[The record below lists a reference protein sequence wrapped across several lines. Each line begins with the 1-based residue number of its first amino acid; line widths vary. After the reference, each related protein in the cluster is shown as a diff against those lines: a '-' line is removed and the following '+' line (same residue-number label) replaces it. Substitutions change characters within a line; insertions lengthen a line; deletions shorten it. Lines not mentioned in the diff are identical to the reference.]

1 MLPFT
6 YAVRNLLRS
15 KSRLLQ
21 TIGGSA
27 FVVLLVMT
35 AAAINSGM
43 EKVLSASGSPHN
55 VILVGAGSE
64 ESIQRSEI
72 PETAPGIA
80 GSSIPG
86 INEQLGVRA
95 VSSEIHYMSYV
106 QLAGDRQAQALIR
119 GVAPEALRVHPQ
131 VRLIDGRFPGSGE
144 VMVGRLASRKL
155 GVGEGDLKPG
165 SSITLDGQTL
175 KISGVFAAP
184 GTVLESELWATLGD
198 LRVLAKRETLSCVV
212 VRLDDPA
219 DFEEADL
226 FAKQRLDLELSALRE
241 SDYYD
246 RLGAFFQPLRAMTWI
261 TAGLIAAGALFGGIN
276 TLYAAFASRIREMA
290 TLQAIGFGRRALLFS
305 LIQESMLACLA
316 GTLLAS
322 ALAVFLLDGRTVP
335 FSIGTF
341 TLEVG
346 PGVALT
352 GIATGFFLGLLGA
365 LPPAI
370 RCLKPS
376 LHSALRMS

>member
-6 YAVRNLLRS
+6 YAVRNLFRS
-15 KSRLLQ
+15 KTRLLQ

-27 FVVLLVMT
+27 LVVLLVM
-35 AAAINSGM
+35 AAVAINSGM
-43 EKVLSASGSPHN
+43 RKVLSASGSPHN

-72 PETAPGIA
+72 PETTPGIA
-80 GSSIPG
+80 GASIPG
-86 INEQLGVRA
+86 ITEQLGVRA
-95 VSSEIHYMSYV
+95 VSSEIHYMNYV
-106 QLAGDRQAQALIR
+106 QLDGGRKAQAMIR
-119 GVAPEALRVHPQ
+119 GVTPEALRVHPQ
-131 VRLIDGRFPGSGE
+131 VRLIEGAFPGSGE
-144 VMVGRLASRKL
+144 VMVGRLAWRKL
-155 GVGEGDLKPG
+155 GIAEGDLKPG
-165 SSITLDGQTL
+165 ASMALDDQKL
-175 KISGVFAAP
+175 KVSGIFAAP

-212 VRLDDPA
+212 LRLDDPA
-219 DFEEADL
+219 DFDEADL

-241 SDYYD
+241 SHYYD
-246 RLGAFFQPLRAMTWI
+246 RLSTFFKPLRAMTWI

-290 TLQAIGFGRRALLFS
+290 TLQAIGFGRRSLLLS
-305 LIQESMLACLA
+305 LIQESTLACLTGA
-316 GTLLAS
+316 LLAS
-322 ALAVFLLDGRTVP
+322 LLAVLLLDGRTVP
-335 FSIGTF
+335 FSIGSF
-341 TLEVG
+341 ALEVG
-346 PGVALT
+346 PGVAIA